1 MNISP
6 RIKKIIHILCEKSNY
21 ITIES
26 IAKELEVSSRTVLR
40 ELDDVEKWLS
50 SNGYRLDKKKGTG
63 IRLKA
68 DESQKKNILQILEG
82 QKVEKVFLA
91 EERHPLILSELL
103 FNGKIIKMYY
113 FAHLFDITEGTVRSD
128 LEKVEEWLQKYNLQ
142 IVKKR
147 GLGIYIEG
155 EEKNIRRACKDLI
168 YEYVDETYL
177 LNLIRNNIN
186 KNIKVANHTEP
197 KIQDKILGFIDFN
210 TIKLLDEFITEIQ
223 KQLGYQLADDAYCS
237 LLVNMSIGIKR
248 IKNNGKI
255 TIERKMLQQIKDT
268 KEYKIVSELV
278 HSLGNKLNIEF
289 SVSEIVYITMYIK
302 GCGGKDTLF
311 CSDNSMIE
319 DFKLIKIGKE
329 MIRIAEIGLGYYLE
343 QNEKLLIGLV
353 RHLGPAINR
362 IKMNLDIRNPLLQEI
377 KQSYPQLFKVAGE
390 CAKVMEKH
398 EEIKVPEEEI
408 AYIAM
413 HLGAAMEHRKKER
426 STKHYRIVVACS
438 SGIGASRMLSS
449 RIEKEF
455 PYVHIVDCIST
466 LNIDSDTLK
475 EQDVDLIVSTVPIPN
490 CSLPV
495 VVVNP
500 LFNKQNKEELEKFFV
515 NLEEDHKTI
524 GHLKQKN
531 MTLKEKLEILNI
543 YNRKI
548 IQVLDHFRLI
558 QDASVEDVDDAIAL
572 VKNQVTEDEKA
583 RAVLSNDLIHRE
595 KQGSTLLEQK
605 KIMLLHCRSDAVDSL
620 YFWIIRP
627 NNNFY
632 IKDLDGNNKPVSII
646 SVMLAPKKIEKEGLE
661 ILSEITKE
669 LMENSGFTYLIRE
682 RAEKEIYNELS
693 EILERFY
700 LQKSLNIN

>member
-6 RIKKIIHILCEKSNY
+6 RIKKIIHILCEQSDY

-40 ELDDVEKWLS
+40 ELSDVEKWLRL
-50 SNGYRLDKKKGTG
+50 NGYKLDKKKGTG

-68 DESQKKNILQILEG
+68 DESQKKAILRILEG

-91 EERHPLILSELL
+91 EERQPLILCELF
-103 FNGKIIKMYY
+103 FNEKIIKMYY
-113 FAHLFDITEGTVRSD
+113 FAHMFDITEGTVRSD
-128 LEKVEEWLQKYNLQ
+128 LEKLEEWLKKYNLR

-155 EEKNIRRACKDLI
+155 DERNIRRACKDLI
-168 YEYVDETYL
+168 YEYVDETYIF
-177 LNLIRNNIN
+177 NFIRNSIN
-186 KNIKVANHTEP
+186 KNIKAINRTEP

-210 TIKLLDEFITEIQ
+210 TVKLLDELITEIE
-223 KQLGYQLADDAYCS
+223 KKLGYQLADDAYCS
-237 LLVNMSIGIKR
+237 LVVHMAITIKR
-248 IKNNGKI
+248 IKNQGKI
-255 TIERKMLQQIKDT
+255 TIDRKMQQQIRDT
-268 KEYKIVSELV
+268 KEYNIVSELV
-278 HSLGNKLNIEF
+278 HSLGKKLNVEF

-329 MIRIAEIGLGYYLE
+329 MIRIAEIEMGYYLE

-377 KQSYPQLFKVAGE
+377 KQAYPQLFKVAGE
-390 CAKVMEKH
+390 CAKVMEKY

-426 STKHYRIVVACS
+426 STKHHRIVVACS

-466 LNIDSDTLK
+466 LNIDNDKLK
-475 EQDVDLIVSTVPIPN
+475 DQDVDLIVSTVPIPN
-490 CSLPV
+490 CNLPV
-495 VVVNP
+495 IVVNP
-500 LFNKQNKEELEKFFV
+500 LFNKQNKEELEKFLV
-515 NLEEDHKTI
+515 TIEENNKNVVHI
-524 GHLKQKN
+524 KQKS
-531 MTLKEKLEILNI
+531 MTLKEKLEILTR
-543 YNRKI
+543 YNKKI
-548 IQVLDHFRLI
+548 LQVLDNFRLI
-558 QDASVEDVDDAIAL
+558 RDVSIENVDDAINL
-572 VKNQVTEDEKA
+572 VKNQALEDEKA
-583 RAVLSNDLIHRE
+583 REILSNDLVHRE

-605 KIMLLHCRSDAVDSL
+605 KIMLLPCRSDAVDLL

-627 NNNFY
+627 NRQFY
-632 IKDLDGNNKPVSII
+632 IKDADGNNKPVAII
-646 SVMLAPKKIEKEGLE
+646 SVMLAPKTIEQEGLG

-669 LMENSGFTYLIRE
+669 LMENSRFTYLIRE
-682 RAEKEIYNELS
+682 RTEQEIYNELS

-700 LQKSLNIN
+700 LQKSLSIN

>member
-26 IAKELEVSSRTVLR
+26 IAKELEVSSRIVLR
-40 ELDDVEKWLS
+40 ELDDVEKWFS

-426 STKHYRIVVACS
+426 STKHFRIVVACS

>member
-40 ELDDVEKWLS
+40 ELDDVEKWFS

>member
-40 ELDDVEKWLS
+40 ELDDVEKWFS

-426 STKHYRIVVACS
+426 STKHFRIVVACS

>member
-186 KNIKVANHTEP
+186 KNIKVANNTEP

>member
-103 FNGKIIKMYY
+103 FNGEIIKMYY